1 MEQEK
6 TNVQK
11 MLAFK
16 SSIKNYL
23 GCKVTFKYV
32 TNESKTAVMKVSV
45 MLKRELAMDVVK
57 RGKECGVYVD
67 SIWHEDGCSYMKV
80 RFTEY
85 RSL

>member
-23 GCKVTFKYV
+23 GCKVTFRHV
-32 TNESKTAVMKVSV
+32 TNDSGTAVMKVSV
-45 MLKRELAMDVVK
+45 ALKRELATEVVK
-57 RGKECGVYVD
+57 RGRECGVYVD

-80 RFTEY
+80 RFTEF
-85 RSL
+85 RGL

>member
-6 TNVQK
+6 TNILK

-23 GCKVTFKYV
+23 SCRVAFGHV
-32 TNESKTAVMKVSV
+32 TNDSRTAVIKVSV
-45 MLKRELAMDVVK
+45 MLKRELATEVVK
-57 RGKECGVYVD
+57 RGRECGVYVD

-80 RFTEY
+80 RFTEF
-85 RSL
+85 RGL